1 MVVVQRM
8 EALQQRQRASF
19 GMLLVLLLPLFLP
32 VASAALGPVREVSSP
47 TVTVAP
53 LGGGGGITSANVTSL
68 TVPANHTVIDAG
80 LTVGTLWSDDGTN
93 GTQFAHDVRTG
104 FSGGLHDRTEGLLR
118 GGRLTLASP
127 ASNNDVEDFEDPVLT
142 PDGWLAIG
150 SADRAWSTVNLSTV
164 SLNTSLASSA
174 YLGHR
179 ALLLGGPNATLDS
192 QMAGCFVSPQVDGPR
207 VVRNMTVRFRS
218 SADLGPD
225 DVRWVEWRSE
235 ATTTW
240 SALTPS
246 GGYPHQVSGSFPAGL
261 VPNPQALSTAWVGD
275 EGQGWTLHELPLD
288 GHLGSAEAWYQLRF
302 CFATTNDT
310 APRTGWLLDG
320 LSVHNEGDP
329 GGAWFHGNLSGAYAP
344 DADGW
349 VVLDT
354 DLSGLSSPTELAFR
368 AHWDMEGGWQDS
380 MTTLLS
386 LDHGASWTLLS
397 QAPGL
402 PGNGVLWQGGWL
414 TQESGEWVDIEYS
427 LPPGVFTS
435 PNASSAQLAFRVITD
450 ANVGYGNAGVDGWEG
465 IAIDDLR
472 AVTYGGPGNTTVRML
487 DNFTTSPVLGQG
499 VNLSQSNSTNEWV
512 WTQAIGANG
521 PTWWNASFE
530 SGRMVPRGWSIAL
543 ERGQGWDVGILPNG
557 TTAGPRAWPSGQQGA
572 GIVLTGDYAAES
584 LAYLTS
590 PSYSLPDNSSARLS
604 FRSWV
609 CTETDWDG
617 GAVQVSVDDGASWWF
632 PPYHSHTHHT
642 LSRMNPYSPFYGEG
656 IYDGSIHTG
665 GCPTRSQA
673 FDAETIDVS
682 NLSGQEV
689 RFRYVFFSDTWVE
702 KDGWY
707 IDDAGVEIDL
717 FLDEGTWTSP
727 SFSAPNQAMWG
738 LLDGHARL
746 PPGTNLTVDLLHPN
760 GSIVPGWAG
769 LTLPTH
775 VTLSTSDV
783 PVLKMRVNMSTTSSL
798 ATPILERL
806 TLGSV
811 THLDAAHVA
820 SNAPSGLVIG
830 QDGSMQNV
838 AAQAK
843 VLTFPA
849 WPACPHQQ
857 ATVHVVG
864 QGARPVAPSAA
875 ITSLGNA
882 SGVETFSVE
891 WTALRLQS
899 NLGVELPPATSLE
912 EARAEVTCLHSASG
926 VRVGLDAQAYE
937 VFDVV
942 SLGYGDV
949 LGSSDALA
957 SFVNLSDGAL
967 LWEENST
974 VSGAT
979 VGANQSVEVQ
989 WYVEGGPSS
998 TTSSVPFGLVLGVDA
1013 SGMALSHPAGANTL
1027 THLSNGANQVH
1038 VLGTASCQRHVDA
1051 PSPYGHRCS
1060 TTLRAWSSTA
1070 LIPLE
1075 FTALSPVNDRR
1086 IALNLDVLDA
1096 ALNER
1101 RQSSTASEHP
1111 LEVWVVTDHGAVDVT
1126 FDLAS
1131 RARLHDAFLS
1141 LPSTTWTPG
1150 TSITVVTE
1158 HERTDVRDAS
1168 ATVPPIESITLAFGP
1183 SPSMPLGEVIVD
1195 RLDEGLARF
1204 RQPSGAG
1211 LAALQGTSTA
1221 SCDARSC
1228 EVSWTFISSWS
1239 FDDVPQ
1245 LHWWTAAT
1253 DADGLQTGPA
1263 VQSMNVQGNDVEND
1277 LEVIS
1282 LEVFDDRGRALH
1294 DWTKPLW
1301 PFEVSADRNLEVRG
1315 QLRVE
1320 GVQGIH
1326 PRAGEASI
1334 SLELRNGSW
1343 MDSVLVN
1350 VQDNGRFNGTLTTP
1364 SPGTL
1369 PSGAPLTVEARIIR
1383 FGPANAPS
1391 TTSQQ
1396 RGNSP
1401 VVDLVYDNVLP
1412 QFVGLDV
1419 LDPGGRQ
1426 PADGHVLP
1434 SDSNVAL
1441 VLSLSD
1447 DQGLDGPAY
1456 VWSWLESRDDV
1467 DDDGVSD
1474 LEEWVRMVVPLAEG
1488 RKEQSLDLPL
1498 IQSSDIVPNGADLG
1512 LARFVVEAYDVAGHA
1527 LPGGG
1532 ALEGPFAAE
1541 LRLEARRPTTVPT
1554 SSLMLDTDQGRLYPG
1569 HVHTFS
1575 TVIQDANG
1583 LTTLDAI
1590 EVALLGQ
1597 NEDACRIVYVP
1608 RTGETKP
1615 DVGCFLGAPEVMVLP
1630 LTGASWR
1637 LDIAFRLRWDIATT
1651 HADVDHVPA
1660 LFVRDEGQDL
1670 GLGFGRISALTW
1682 WTNASVDLRV
1692 ETVSDTTPPFGSYV
1706 NGAIYAQRG
1715 DVINVGFRVV
1725 HSNSNHTAE
1734 RLPGTV
1740 GLDWFVTD
1748 GARTDSG
1755 SMDVPNDGEPTLRI
1769 SLDPSLFV
1777 RTSGHLEASLSGW
1790 SEGERTQRV
1799 SVHIDEHEPRLL
1811 VTAIQF
1817 MQVNSTSL
1825 DDVALEVT
1833 VQDVERPVEDGVV
1846 AHWRMLR
1853 QGRVMEGSSGSS
1865 PLTLDAL
1872 AGSSAVHSGTVDLRP
1887 ATLEVMEGD
1896 VWQVWFTATDAAGR
1910 TAVGEGSPSEPVTVT
1925 MRWIAYQPA
1934 LVSLVADP
1942 FRPTLGEVVNVEFE
1956 VANGGV
1962 LPGATS
1968 VRLIDDKGMT
1978 LAEQD
1983 VSLAPG
1989 ERQRITWSIEAWAIG
2004 DLGLRLQL
2012 DNGSVSDV
2020 PVPLADVSAASEGV
2034 SGSNV
2039 GWTSLGALAL
2049 ILAVASLVLVR
2060 VQGRSRTLGKPV
2072 VELEDSAFDE
2082 EE

>member
-1 MVVVQRM
+1 
-8 EALQQRQRASF
+8 
-19 GMLLVLLLPLFLP
+19 MLLVLLVPLFLP
-32 VASAALGPVREVSSP
+32 VAHAALGPVREVSSP
-47 TVTVAP
+47 TATVAP
-53 LGGGGGITSANVTSL
+53 LAGGGGITASNVTSVS
-68 TVPANHTVIDAG
+68 VPANHTVVDAG
-80 LTVGTLWSDDGTN
+80 LTVGTVWSEDGSN
-93 GTQFAHDVRTG
+93 GTQFAHDTRTG

-150 SADRAWSTVNLSTV
+150 SANRAWSTVNLSST
-164 SLNTSLASSA
+164 SLNSPLASSA
-174 YLGHR
+174 YEGHR
-179 ALLLGGPNATLDS
+179 ALLLGGQNATLGA
-192 QMAGCFVSPQVDGPR
+192 QMAGCFVSPQVEGPR
-207 VVRNMTVRFRS
+207 VVRNMTVGFHS

-235 ATTTW
+235 QSTAW
-240 SALTPS
+240 SSLTPA
-246 GGYPHQVSGSFPAGL
+246 GGYPDQVNGTFSVGL
-261 VPNPQALSTAWVGD
+261 VPDPRALSTAWVGD

-288 GHLGSAEAWYQLRF
+288 GHLASSEAWYQLRF

-310 APRTGWLLDG
+310 APRAGWLLDG

-344 DADGW
+344 NADGW
-349 VVLDT
+349 VVMDT
-354 DLSGLSSPTELAFR
+354 DLSGLSSPTELSFR

-386 LDHGASWTLLS
+386 LDQGTSWTLLS

-427 LPPGVFTS
+427 LPPAVFTS
-435 PNASSAQLAFRVITD
+435 ANASSAQLAFRVITD

-472 AVTYGGPGNTTVRML
+472 AITYGGPGNTTVRML
-487 DNFTTSPVLGQG
+487 DNFTTTPVLGQG
-499 VNLSQSNSTNEWV
+499 VNLSQSNSTNEWI
-512 WTQAIGANG
+512 WTQTLGANG
-521 PTWWNASFE
+521 ATWWNASFE

-543 ERGQGWDVGILPNG
+543 ERGQGWDVGALPNG
-557 TTAGPRAWPSGQQGA
+557 TTSGPRAWPSGQQGA
-572 GIVLTGDYAAES
+572 GIVLDGDYAAES

-617 GAVQVSVDDGASWWF
+617 GAVQISVDDGATWWY
-632 PPYHSHTHHT
+632 PPYDSHTHHT
-642 LSRMNPYSPFYGEG
+642 LSRMNPYSPFYDEG
-656 IYDGSIHTG
+656 IFDGSIHSG
-665 GCPTRSQA
+665 GCPTRSQT

-717 FLDEGTWTSP
+717 FLDEGTWTS
-727 SFSAPNQAMWG
+727 STFSAPRQTTWG

-760 GSIVPGWAG
+760 GSAVAGWTG

-775 VTLSTSDV
+775 VSLSTSEV
-783 PVLKMRVNMSTTSSL
+783 PVLRMRVNMSTTSSL

-820 SNAPSGLVIG
+820 DPLPSGLLVG

-838 AAQAK
+838 AGQAR
-843 VLTFPA
+843 VLPFSA

-857 ATVHVVG
+857 ATVHLIG
-864 QGARPVAPSAA
+864 QGARLLAPGAS
-875 ITSLGNA
+875 ITSMGNA
-882 SGVETFSVE
+882 SGVETFSVQ
-891 WTALRLQS
+891 WTNVRLHS
-899 NLGVELPPATSLE
+899 SVSVELPPASSLD
-912 EARAEVTCLHSASG
+912 EARGEVTCLHSASG
-926 VRVGLDAQAYE
+926 VRVGLDAQAHE
-937 VFDVV
+937 IFDVT

-949 LGSSDALA
+949 LGAASSLA
-957 SFVNLSDGAL
+957 AVVNSSDGAV
-967 LWEENST
+967 LWDANNST
-974 VSGAT
+974 LGPT
-979 VGANQSVEVQ
+979 VAANQSVTLHWWIEA
-989 WYVEGGPSS
+989 GPSS
-998 TTSSVPFGLVLGVDA
+998 WSSSVPYRLVLSLDA
-1013 SGMALSHPAGANTL
+1013 SNITLSHPAGTSAATHVSNDARHA
-1027 THLSNGANQVH
+1027 HLSGMA
-1038 VLGTASCQRHVDA
+1038 TCQRHVDA
-1051 PSPYGHRCS
+1051 PSLYGQRCI
-1060 TTLRAWSSTA
+1060 TTVRAWSATT
-1070 LIPLE
+1070 LVPLDVL
-1075 FTALSPVNDRR
+1075 ALSPVSERR
-1086 IALNLDVLDA
+1086 VTLDLAVLDA
-1096 ALNER
+1096 ALNAR
-1101 RQSSTASEHP
+1101 RDGSTATEHP
-1111 LEVWVVTDHGAVDVT
+1111 LEVWVVTEQGAVDVT
-1126 FDLAS
+1126 LDLDS
-1131 RARLHDAFLS
+1131 RVKLHDTFLAV
-1141 LPSTTWTPG
+1141 PTTAWTPG
-1150 TSITVVTE
+1150 SNVTVVTE
-1158 HERTDVRDAS
+1158 HDRTDVRDAS
-1168 ATVPPIESITLAFGP
+1168 ASVPPIESIMLAFGT
-1183 SPSMPLGEVIVD
+1183 SPSMPLGEVTVD
-1195 RLDEGLARF
+1195 RLSEGLSRF

-1211 LAALQGTSTA
+1211 FAALQGTSTA

-1228 EVSWTFISSWS
+1228 EVSWTFTSSWS

-1245 LHWWTAAT
+1245 LYWWTAAT
-1253 DADGLQTGPA
+1253 DADGLRTGPA
-1263 VQSMNVQGNDVEND
+1263 VQVMEVQGNDVEND
-1277 LEVIS
+1277 LEVLS

-1301 PFEVSADRNLEVRG
+1301 PFEVSANRSLEVHG
-1315 QLRVE
+1315 QLRFE
-1320 GVQGIH
+1320 GISGVH
-1326 PRAGEASI
+1326 PAAGEAAISI
-1334 SLELRNGSW
+1334 ELRNGSW
-1343 MDSVLVN
+1343 MDSVLVGVN
-1350 VQDNGRFNGTLTTP
+1350 DQGRFNGTLTTP
-1364 SPGTL
+1364 PPGIL
-1369 PSGAPLTVEARIIR
+1369 PSGAHLTVEARIIR

-1391 TTSQQ
+1391 TTSEQ
-1396 RGNSP
+1396 RGTSP
-1401 VVDLVYDNVLP
+1401 VVDLVYDDVVP
-1412 QFVGLDV
+1412 RFVGLDV

-1447 DQGLDGPAY
+1447 DQGLEGPAY
-1456 VWSWLESRDDV
+1456 VWSWLESRDDE
-1467 DDDGVSD
+1467 DNDGVSD
-1474 LEEWVRMVVPLAEG
+1474 LDEWVRMVVPLAEG
-1488 RKEQSLDLPL
+1488 RTEQSLDLPL
-1498 IQSSDIVPNGADLG
+1498 IQSSDIVPSGADLG
-1512 LARFVVEAYDVAGHA
+1512 RARFVVEAYDVAGHA

-1532 ALEGPFAAE
+1532 AFEGPFAAE

-1554 SSLMLDTDQGRLYPG
+1554 SSLMLDSDEGRLYPG
-1569 HVHTFS
+1569 HLHTFS
-1575 TVIQDANG
+1575 AVIQDANG

-1597 NEDACRIVYVP
+1597 DEQACRITYLP
-1608 RTGETKP
+1608 RAEETRP
-1615 DVGCFLGAPEVMVLP
+1615 DVGCFLGAPEVTVHP
-1630 LTGASWR
+1630 LTGAAWR
-1637 LDIAFRLRWDIATT
+1637 LDVTFRLRWDVAALQ
-1651 HADVDHVPA
+1651 ADMDHVPS

-1692 ETVSDTTPPFGSYV
+1692 EDVSDTTPPYGSFIDGEV
-1706 NGAIYAQRG
+1706 YAERN
-1715 DVINVGFRVV
+1715 DVINVAYRVV
-1725 HSNSNHTAE
+1725 HADSNQTAE
-1734 RLPGTV
+1734 RLPDTV
-1740 GLDWFVTD
+1740 SLDWFVTD

-1755 SMDVPNDGEPTLRI
+1755 SMDVPNDGEPMLRV
-1769 SLDPSLFV
+1769 SLDSALFV
-1777 RTSGHLEASLSGW
+1777 RTSGHLEATLSGW
-1790 SEGERTQRV
+1790 SFGELTQRV

-1817 MQVNSTSL
+1817 LQVDSTSL
-1825 DDVALEVT
+1825 DAVPLEVT
-1833 VQDVERPVEDGVV
+1833 VQDVERPVEGGVM

-1853 QGRVMEGSSGSS
+1853 QGRVVDGSLGASPLSFEALSGSS
-1865 PLTLDAL
+1865 AM
-1872 AGSSAVHSGTVDLRP
+1872 HSGTVDLRP
-1887 ATLEVMEGD
+1887 AGLAIMEGD

-1910 TAVGEGSPSEPVTVT
+1910 AAVGEGSATEPVTVT

-1934 LVSLVADP
+1934 LASLVAAP
-1942 FRPTLGEVVNVEFE
+1942 YRPTLGEVVNVDFE

-1962 LPGATS
+1962 LAGTTH
-1968 VRLIDDKGMT
+1968 VRLVDDEGLT
-1978 LAEQD
+1978 LAEAEVALQ
-1983 VSLAPG
+1983 PG
-1989 ERQRITWSIEAWAIG
+1989 ERQRITWTIEAWAVG

-2020 PVPLADVSAASEGV
+2020 PVPLADVSASNEAA
-2034 SGSNV
+2034 SGSTV

-2049 ILAVASLVLVR
+2049 ILAVTSLVLVR
-2060 VQGRSRTLGKPV
+2060 VQGASKRPTKRV
-2072 VELEDSAFDE
+2072 VDLDDSAFDE